1 MEKRI
6 RLLCLDIDGTLL
18 DSRKELP
25 QENVQAVRYAMDRG
39 VTVAI
44 ASGRSMS
51 GMLPLFKTLGIRPC
65 GVGLNG
71 GLILD
76 GDVVKQTIMDAEL
89 VQIVIA
95 AAERYDSQI
104 FLSTAD
110 CNYTNGKVSDHL
122 KKLIENGGLKSDF
135 VYCNDFD
142 DLREKATEHKE
153 EIVKIAIK
161 EVEEDHYEQLRKELG
176 QMGLFHVAKSDTFY
190 VDINP
195 LGCNKG
201 MGVRE
206 LAEYLNIPMEE
217 VMCIGDNENDEEMV
231 EIAGVGVAMA
241 NAVETVKRK
250 ADFITGDNDH
260 AGVARAVYHYIGGDE
275 L

>member
-1 MEKRI
+1 MEKKI

-18 DSRKELP
+18 NSRKELLH
-25 QENVQAVRYAMDRG
+25 ENIQAVRYAVDQG

-51 GMLPLFKTLGIRPC
+51 GMLPVFKDLGIRPC

-95 AAERYDSQI
+95 TAEKYGSQI
-104 FLSTAD
+104 FLSAAD
-110 CNYTNGKVSDHL
+110 CNYTNGRISDHL

-135 VYCNDFD
+135 VYCSDFD
-142 DLREKATEHKE
+142 GLRKKALEHKE

-161 EVEEDHYEQLRKELG
+161 EVEEDHYEQLRRELG
-176 QMGLFHVAKSDTFY
+176 EMGLFHVAKSDTFY
-190 VDINP
+190 VDVNP

-201 MGVRE
+201 SGVRE
-206 LAEYLNIPMEE
+206 LAEHLNIPLEE

-231 EIAGVGVAMA
+231 ETAGVGVAMA
-241 NAVETVKRK
+241 NAVEEVKKK

-260 AGVARAVYHYIGGDE
+260 AGVAQAVYHYMGGSGI
-275 L
+275 